1 MPASYLSVVFM
12 RFTTTLPYPPSHPP
26 IPYLPSPQRPPTHP
40 HTHRYCGDLLTAL
53 VTQSLGKA
61 PMEAMAALQED
72 IDACDR
78 AGGRDAELPG
88 DEDRESFVSLVAAGC
103 SRQDV
108 EEVVVPLLGQ

>member
-1 MPASYLSVVFM
+1 
-12 RFTTTLPYPPSHPP
+12 
-26 IPYLPSPQRPPTHP
+26 
-40 HTHRYCGDLLTAL
+40 
-53 VTQSLGKA
+53 
-61 PMEAMAALQED
+61 MEAMAALQED

-88 DEDRESFVSLVAAGC
+88 DEDRESFVSLVAAGA